1 MNIIELH
8 SLSYA
13 YPGAHA
19 LFTNLNLTFPAGSST
34 ALTGPNGAGKSTLL
48 MLIMGLVKPES
59 GTIAL
64 WGKKMASEEDFR
76 EARRKTGFLFQDP
89 DHQLLCP
96 SVEEDIA
103 FTLLNRGMKP
113 KEAQAKVHA
122 ISNELHISH
131 LLNRVPFHLSRGEKK
146 LVALAGALVSNP
158 ELLLLDEPTD
168 SLSPEMTNALVALL
182 KRYQGTMLIAT
193 HDPILT
199 EQLCTDRRDVRP

>member
-1 MNIIELH
+1 MNIIELQNIT
-8 SLSYA
+8 YA
-13 YPGAHA
+13 YPGGHA
-19 LFTNLNLTFPAGSST
+19 LFMNLNFAQQRNSRT

-48 MLIMGLVKPES
+48 MLIMGLLKPES

-64 WGKKMASEEDFR
+64 WEKKMASEEDFR

-103 FTLLNRGMKP
+103 FTLLNRDIKP
-113 KEAQAKVHA
+113 DAAKEKVHA
-122 ISNELHISH
+122 ICDELSITH
-131 LLNRVPFHLSRGEKK
+131 LLGRVPFHLSRGEKK

-168 SLSPEMTNALVALL
+168 SLSPEMTDALITLL
-182 KRYQGTMLIAT
+182 KGYQGTMLIAT
-193 HDPILT
+193 HDHALI
-199 EQLCTDRRDVRP
+199 EQLCTDRRDVF